1 MDFSK
6 IEVLAIGIVLIPFLI
21 DFFPK
26 LRDGLIKHN
35 LGKTRNRI
43 HIVLSAIM
51 ISNYSFSDNI
61 KDNIALICG
70 LTLFFG
76 IYATGIA
83 FMSKDQANKRDQA
96 IKDSTEMSKD

>member
-21 DFFPK
+21 DFLPE

-35 LGKTRNRI
+35 QGKIRNRF

-51 ISNYSFSDNI
+51 ISNYSFSDSI

-70 LTLFFG
+70 LALFFG
-76 IYATGIA
+76 VYATGIA
-83 FMSKDQANKRDQA
+83 FITKDQENKREQA
-96 IKDSTEMSKD
+96 IKDSIETSKD

>member
-21 DFFPK
+21 DFLPEF
-26 LRDGLIKHN
+26 RDGLIKHN
-35 LGKTRNRI
+35 QGKIRNRF

-70 LTLFFG
+70 LALFFG
-76 IYATGIA
+76 VYATGIA